1 MCRNRELLVR
11 SVILATLLLLLLLPL
26 PSHADPG
33 DLDPDFG
40 KGGVVR
46 VAPASSI
53 PPAALAVDDAGR
65 ILVAGSVPSNGATG
79 RDFGVLR
86 FLPNG
91 QPDLAFGIGGR
102 VTTPV
107 TAQDDSAGC
116 LVVLTDGRIVV
127 GGVGGDARHAYP
139 TLARYLT
146 TGALD
151 PTFGMGGVAR
161 VPELPKSQ
169 GVRCLFATAGGTLTL
184 VDYGRRYTRV
194 ARLLPDGALD
204 RSFGRRGL
212 TQVQTYAQNIFGFY
226 AEIAALHSE
235 SDILTVAVGF
245 SKVAFEGGGFALDLE
260 SERKLVLF
268 RLGPT
273 GKLDP
278 TFGRHGTAR
287 DNHSRIP
294 DVGGIIGTPGGGLV
308 IGGRKPNGFFTAR
321 YTADGRRDRAYGM
334 GGMAGRLVPE
344 RNARPVSVLASGV
357 EGGVTL
363 VSGSFG
369 ALSLVR
375 FQADG
380 ASNPDFG
387 EDGLVS
393 LSIPDL
399 LRTPVAVALPGGKV
413 IVAGVGAEENLILS
427 RLLLDPELE

>member
-11 SVILATLLLLLLLPL
+11 SVILAALLLLLPV
-26 PSHADPG
+26 PGHADPG
-33 DLDPDFG
+33 DLDPEFG

-53 PPAALAVDDAGR
+53 SPAALAVDDTGR

-107 TAQDDSAGC
+107 TPQDDYAGC
-116 LVVLTDGRIVV
+116 LVVLMDGRIVV
-127 GGVGGDARHAYP
+127 GGVGGDARNTYP

-151 PTFGMGGVAR
+151 PTFGVGGVVR
-161 VPELPKSQ
+161 VAELPKSQ

-212 TQVQTYAQNIFGFY
+212 NQVQTYAQNIFGFY

-245 SKVAFEGGGFALDLE
+245 SKVAFTGGGFGLDLE
-260 SERKLVLF
+260 SARKLVLF

-278 TFGRHGTAR
+278 TFGRHGIAR

-294 DVGGIIGTPGGGLV
+294 DVGGIVGTPGGGLV

-334 GGMAGRLVPE
+334 GGMAGRLAPE
-344 RNARPVSVLASGV
+344 PGYPVSVLASGV
-357 EGGVTL
+357 DGGVTL

-380 ASNPDFG
+380 APDPDFG

-393 LSIPDL
+393 LPIPDL
-399 LRTPVAVALPGGKV
+399 LRTPLVVALPGGKMLV
-413 IVAGVGAEENLILS
+413 LGVGPDDTLILA
-427 RLLLDPELE
+427 RVL